1 MLRLKLIKGVGW
13 SVSGRLLSRLIDM
26 ATLLILARILVPAD
40 FGVTALAFSVVTILD
55 MVLEVPLVQALTR
68 LRTLDR
74 DHYDTAFTLG
84 LLRGLLFTVIVL
96 AAAWPFAQFYND
108 DRLFGL
114 VAVLSLAP
122 AARSLYSPKM
132 ADHMRELRF
141 GPMFATQMVGKIAA
155 AGLALWVLWMNG
167 GYWAI
172 AVNNVAASVAAT
184 VLSYVIA
191 PYRPALSLGQF
202 KAFSGFLGW
211 FSLSQVVAALNW
223 QFDRFVLGAGI
234 SKSELGQYTM
244 AGDLAVLPTQ
254 SLIGPAM
261 QPVMAAFSKLNDDAE
276 RLRRAFLRAA
286 TIMMMAAAPIC
297 ILIFATAEWI
307 TAILFNDQWQNISL
321 YLSLLS
327 LTVLPI
333 AYYQV
338 FYSLALAAD
347 RTRLIFNLNA
357 IDLAVR
363 VVLVPAGIYFH
374 SVLGVIAAR
383 GICALLIVALSMY
396 YTKKLIGVRITE
408 QLNGLSTVALACV
421 AMLIA
426 LAVCTGILST
436 TGWHPI
442 IELAIAASCGG
453 GIYLLMLYYLGAAR
467 LVLGR

>member
-1 MLRLKLIKGVGW
+1 MLRRKLIKGVGW
-13 SVSGRLLSRLIDM
+13 SVSGRLLGRLIDM

-40 FGVTALAFSVVTILD
+40 FGLTALAFSIVTILD

-68 LRTLDR
+68 LRTLEK

-84 LLRGLLFTVIVL
+84 VLRGVLFTVLVV
-96 AAAWPFAQFYND
+96 AAAWPFAQFYKD
-108 DRLFGL
+108 DRLFSL

-132 ADHMRELRF
+132 ADYMRELRF
-141 GPMFATQMVGKIAA
+141 APMFVAQIVGKVLAA
-155 AGLALWVLWMNG
+155 ALALWVLWTGG

-172 AVNNVAASVAAT
+172 AVNNVAASAAAT
-184 VLSYVIA
+184 VVSYIIA
-191 PYRPALSLGQF
+191 PYRPALSLGQL

-211 FSLSQVVAALNW
+211 FSLSQIVAALNW

-234 SKSELGQYTM
+234 SKSDLGQYTM

-261 QPVMAAFSKLNDDAE
+261 QPVMAAFSRLNDDDE
-276 RLRRAFLRAA
+276 RLRHAFLRAG

-297 ILIFATAEWI
+297 ILIFAAAEWI
-307 TAILFNDQWQNISL
+307 TAILFNDQWEDIAL

-327 LTVLPI
+327 LTVLPV

-347 RTRLIFNLNA
+347 RTRMIFQINS
-357 IDLAVR
+357 IDLAAR
-363 VVLVPAGIYFH
+363 LVLIPAGLYAF

-383 GICALLIVALSMY
+383 GACAVLIFALSLY
-396 YTKKLIGVRITE
+396 YAKELIGVRIIE
-408 QLNGLSTVALACV
+408 QLRGLSMVALACL
-421 AMLIA
+421 AMGLA
-426 LAVCTGILST
+426 LAASAGFLAGVD
-436 TGWHPI
+436 WHPVF
-442 IELAIAASCGG
+442 ELTLSGLAGGSVYLAA
-453 GIYLLMLYYLGAAR
+453 LNALGAR
-467 LVLGR
+467 KLITNR